1 MGSECDLAT
10 FLNPPTGVKAIA
22 KARWSVVVNNRG
34 LGVTEAVSGQGPL
47 KLGVGPG
54 SVKTWFPWSSIVSF
68 GVNPGTMWAKNGYL
82 WMTIKKPDGKSQFV
96 ILHGLR
102 GEQVILAVLRNIHER
117 KVGRYIY
124 PRVRAQ
130 LTAGERILAMGA
142 AELGWEDK
150 GKIPEGK
157 PPPIVAFRG
166 FERQF
171 ASANEA
177 GAEANNPHG
186 EVGIELLYKVIITVS
201 CAVANDDWSDVL
213 ESLPD
218 GSMGSWPEGA
228 TTTAQYV
235 VPTKASTPAR
245 AVDKV
250 VGIVTTAI
258 KRVPNLRDDAYVSAS
273 EVEEA

>member
-1 MGSECDLAT
+1 
-10 FLNPPTGVKAIA
+10 
-22 KARWSVVVNNRG
+22 
-34 LGVTEAVSGQGPL
+34 
-47 KLGVGPG
+47 
-54 SVKTWFPWSSIVSF
+54 
-68 GVNPGTMWAKNGYL
+68 MWANNGYL
-82 WMTIKKPDGKSQFV
+82 WMIIKNADVRRVDPRRPHALADRM
-96 ILHGLR
+96 ILHGLS
-102 GEQVILAVLRNIHER
+102 GDQVILAVLRDIHER

-124 PRVRAQ
+124 PRVKAQ

-177 GAEANNPHG
+177 GAAANKPHG
-186 EVGIELLYKVIITVS
+186 EVGIELQYKVIITVS
-201 CAVANDDWSDVL
+201 CAVANDDWFDVL

-218 GSMGSWPEGA
+218 GSIGSWPEGA

-250 VGIVTTAI
+250 VGIITTGI
-258 KRVPNLRDDAYVSAS
+258 KRVPSLRDDAYVSGS